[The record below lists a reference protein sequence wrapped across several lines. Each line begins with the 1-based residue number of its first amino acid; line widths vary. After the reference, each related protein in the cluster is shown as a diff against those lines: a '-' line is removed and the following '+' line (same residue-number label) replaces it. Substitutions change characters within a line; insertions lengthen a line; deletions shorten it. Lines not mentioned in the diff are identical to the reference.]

1 MRKILM
7 IAMALAIA
15 LIPLTGEA
23 KKKKENK
30 SKSPFGEVFEVPAN
44 EHDTEEYFG
53 APGIAY
59 GNIANM
65 GELQL
70 LALKN
75 AQNAVRQKI
84 KHSYKGLIT
93 DYASTMNLGNGDNIQ
108 SKADRR
114 GDQII
119 DAVVNDTQASKGP
132 FFSEPDD
139 KGNVT
144 CYIGIRVYKK
154 ELAKKVSDTL
164 SEDEELKLM
173 FKEDEFRKRM
183 DETFK
188 KYKEEK
194 Q

>member
-1 MRKILM
+1 M
-7 IAMALAIA
+7 IVMAIAIA
-15 LIPLTGEA
+15 LLSTNVEA

-30 SKSPFGEVFEVPAN
+30 SKSPFGEVFEVPAA

-93 DYASTMNLGNGDNIQ
+93 DYASTVNLGNGDNIQ

-188 KYKEEK
+188 KYKEDK

>member
-1 MRKILM
+1 M
-7 IAMALAIA
+7 
-15 LIPLTGEA
+15 
-23 KKKKENK
+23 
-30 SKSPFGEVFEVPAN
+30 PAN

-93 DYASTMNLGNGDNIQ
+93 DYASTVNLGNGENIQ

-154 ELAKKVSDTL
+154 ELAKKVSDSL

-194 Q
+194 E